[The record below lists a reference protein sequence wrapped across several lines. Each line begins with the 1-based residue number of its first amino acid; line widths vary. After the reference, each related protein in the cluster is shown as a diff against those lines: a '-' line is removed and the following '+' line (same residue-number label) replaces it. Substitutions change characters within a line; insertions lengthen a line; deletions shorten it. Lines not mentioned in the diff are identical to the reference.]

1 MDDRSGPTIG
11 IKYFNFLIFM
21 SAIIFKSVVDAFII
35 KNDPNGPLNLVK
47 YIILGLC
54 ILFYLFQ
61 LEIKINQKAKLFFKT
76 EFRTLMIMCG
86 FIFLITVYYVVKNG
100 EYYSIT
106 LKEFTFL
113 LIPIVFSFCALNIF
127 NLHELI
133 FCAKVALIILGI
145 GYIFEIGPI
154 NFTPSNILSATMN
167 ISLAGGNTASS
178 NSIFESSAFSD
189 SLMSLLFFFGYYKR
203 GNKKWLWISFFLVLL
218 ANKRLMMLFSVVIIV
233 IAYLPNRVAIQNKV
247 LGRWG
252 WVVGAV
258 VFSVSPF
265 IAEYLTTPQAESI
278 FFQKFSINLANFWM
292 GRDSMVMNILSS
304 GFVSHGLGS
313 TYVFQGSLLEIEG
326 VKFLLELG
334 AIGVIVISFCYW
346 KITKSHMYSMVMMLY
361 CFLNINTSTSIMTGT
376 FSWIFY
382 LILLGC
388 CTHYSNIGTDG

>member
-1 MDDRSGPTIG
+1 MDDRLGPTKG
-11 IKYFNFLIFM
+11 IKYFNFLMFM

-145 GYIFEIGPI
+145 GYIFEIGSQ
-154 NFTPSNILSATMN
+154 T
-167 ISLAGGNTASS
+167 
-178 NSIFESSAFSD
+178 E
-189 SLMSLLFFFGYYKR
+189 
-203 GNKKWLWISFFLVLL
+203 VC
-218 ANKRLMMLFSVVIIV
+218 
-233 IAYLPNRVAIQNKV
+233 
-247 LGRWG
+247 
-252 WVVGAV
+252 
-258 VFSVSPF
+258 
-265 IAEYLTTPQAESI
+265 E
-278 FFQKFSINLANFWM
+278 
-292 GRDSMVMNILSS
+292 
-304 GFVSHGLGS
+304 
-313 TYVFQGSLLEIEG
+313 
-326 VKFLLELG
+326 
-334 AIGVIVISFCYW
+334 
-346 KITKSHMYSMVMMLY
+346 
-361 CFLNINTSTSIMTGT
+361 
-376 FSWIFY
+376 
-382 LILLGC
+382 
-388 CTHYSNIGTDG
+388 